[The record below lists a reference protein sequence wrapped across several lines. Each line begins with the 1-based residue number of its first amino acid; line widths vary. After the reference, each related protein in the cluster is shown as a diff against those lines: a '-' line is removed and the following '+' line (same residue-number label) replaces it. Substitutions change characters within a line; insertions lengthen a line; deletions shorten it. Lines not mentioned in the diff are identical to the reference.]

1 MIEGVEKGS
10 ESSGEIVR
18 YRVDKDKSRGY
29 ISGLNDFKL
38 MLD

>member
-10 ESSGEIVR
+10 ESIGEIVR
-18 YRVDKDKSRGY
+18 YRVDKDELRGY